1 MCNQACIDFGRK
13 ALKEADIKG
22 KRVLEVGS
30 YDVNGSL
37 RSLAESYRPGE
48 YIGIDLKACDHAKH
62 KQRPCV
68 DRIMDA
74 NDILKEFGQESFD
87 VLINTE
93 LLEHIEDWRKAI
105 HNFKS
110 VVRKGGLIVITTRSI
125 KFPRHGFPDDYW
137 RFTANDMRAIF
148 SDCEI
153 ELLEPDPTEPGIFIK
168 ARKPAT
174 FKEATLD
181 TCQLFDVRSVPFV
194 SRVINDE
201 IFKFRKRFL
210 RLIHILRRPR

>member
-37 RSLAESYRPGE
+37 RSIAESYCPDG
-48 YIGIDLKACDHAKH
+48 YIGIDLKSCDHAEH
-62 KQRPCV
+62 KQKPCV
-68 DRIMDA
+68 DRTMDA

-110 VVRKGGLIVITTRSI
+110 VVKKGGLIIITTRSI
-125 KFPRHGFPDDYW
+125 KFPRHGFPNDYW
-137 RFTANDMRAIF
+137 RFTASDMKKIF

-153 ELLEPDPTEPGIFIK
+153 ELLEPDPIEPGIFIK
-168 ARKPAT
+168 ARKPAN
-174 FKEATLD
+174 FKEASLD
-181 TCQLFDVRSVPFV
+181 ACQLFDVRKISFI
-194 SRVINDE
+194 SRIINVE
-201 IFKFRKRFL
+201 MFKFRKRFL
-210 RLIHILRRPR
+210 RLLHTLRRVK